1 MESESTVEARDCWS
15 VCGVFV
21 SLQDK
26 LEREE
31 QVAKVNALKLQNQ
44 WRVIMRKSQ
53 SSEPARDW

>member
-1 MESESTVEARDCWS
+1 MY
-15 VCGVFV
+15 GVHV